1 MLKSPIY
8 IKLKTLN
15 DFARLVCSLE
25 RIPSPV
31 YEYKYQGNNI
41 LAVPLDSF
49 SGRSII
55 YYVDNFQFNEKQQYL
70 LYKISNNIEEACLV
84 ETVRDTSALYSP
96 IIKVTSPPQ
105 AFLKPSKIT
114 ATTRYTGVGLFD
126 LLSLSKL
133 VAFRTIYEENT
144 IPLFIFPKNSNDRSS
159 SKEGKDISMHILG
172 TPMNMLDSSE
182 TNYFYYVTIDQ
193 IVDKSF
199 LKFSIQK
206 SGHPSFSNHIDEH
219 GFVYLKVIQLDD
231 QHPLVKI

>member
-31 YEYKYQGNNI
+31 HKYQYQGKDI
-41 LAVPLDSF
+41 LAVPTDSL

-55 YYVDNFQFNEKQQYL
+55 YYVDNFQSTEKQEYL
-70 LYKISNNIEEACLV
+70 LYKISNNIEEALLV

-105 AFLKPSKIT
+105 VFLKPSKLS
-114 ATTRYTGVGLFD
+114 TTIKYTGVGLLD

-144 IPLFIFPKNSNDRSS
+144 IPLFVFPKNSPNRSS
-159 SKEGKDISMHILG
+159 SDKVRDIPTYILG
-172 TPMNMLDSSE
+172 TPMNMLDSAE
-182 TNYFYYVTIDQ
+182 TNYFYYVTLDQ
-193 IVDKSF
+193 NVEKCF

-206 SGHPSFSNHIDEH
+206 SHYPSFSNHIDEH
-219 GFVYLKVIQLDD
+219 GFVYLKVIQLDSP
-231 QHPLVKI
+231 HPLVKV